1 MSVQSEPRMS
11 PPQAGSSAGER
22 MSFFELLDAYP
33 NLVRILSLIVFLC
46 LWEVVGRHMDPIFMT
61 YPIAIFQAAIG
72 LIASGELL
80 NGLIQSLIPFG
91 VGMLIS
97 IAAGIALGLAM
108 GLWRT
113 FEYMVDPY
121 VNALNAIPRV
131 ALVPLII
138 LWCGLGVAAKIVIV
152 VSVAIFPIIINTY
165 SGVRDVRGVL
175 LDVGNAY
182 SATRWQL
189 LRFIILPAALPF
201 IMAGIRLGLGLGIIG
216 MIVAEFFT
224 AINGLGGIIVEYGN
238 TFQTAKMFVAIF
250 VVGMMGVLLSEVAMA
265 LERRWASWRVSERD
279 RE

>member
-1 MSVQSEPRMS
+1 MRAPNSKRTNASFGDGAGRRMSVP
-11 PPQAGSSAGER
+11 
-22 MSFFELLDAYP
+22 ELLSTYP
-33 NLVRILSLIVFLC
+33 NLVRGISLILFMC
-46 LWEVVGRHMDPIFMT
+46 FWEFTGRRMDPIFMT
-61 YPIAIFQAAIG
+61 YPTAVFEAAIG
-72 LIASGELL
+72 LAASGELMR
-80 NGLIQSLIPFG
+80 GLLQSLGPF
-91 VGMLIS
+91 VIGMAIS
-97 IAAGIALGLAM
+97 IVFGIALGLAM
-108 GLWRT
+108 GLSRV
-113 FEYMVDPY
+113 FEYAVDPY

-138 LWCGLGVAAKIVIV
+138 LWCGLGVLAKVVIV

-182 SATRWQL
+182 SATRWQS
-189 LRFIILPAALPF
+189 LRFIILPAAMPF
-201 IMAGIRLGLGLGIIG
+201 IMAGIRLGLSLGIIG

-250 VVGMMGVLLSEVAMA
+250 VVGTMGVVLTEAAMA
-265 LERRWASWRVSERD
+265 LERRWASWRVSERN

>member
-1 MSVQSEPRMS
+1 VKAATDRGVKKASYGSEAWRRMTLT
-11 PPQAGSSAGER
+11 
-22 MSFFELLDAYP
+22 ELLDAYP
-33 NLVRILSLIVFLC
+33 NLVRGLSMILFLC
-46 LWEVVGRHMDPIFMT
+46 LWEVIGRRMDPIFMT
-61 YPIAIFQAAIG
+61 YPTAVFRAGLG
-72 LIASGELL
+72 LIASGELFR
-80 NGLIQSLIPFG
+80 GLLQSLGPFLIGMAISIVFG
-91 VGMLIS
+91 V
-97 IAAGIALGLAM
+97 ALGLAM
-108 GLWRT
+108 GLWRI
-113 FEYMVDPY
+113 FEYAVDPY

-138 LWCGLGVAAKIVIV
+138 LWCGLGALAKVVII

-182 SATRWQL
+182 SATRWQS

-201 IMAGIRLGLGLGIIG
+201 IMAGIRLGLSLGIIG
-216 MIVAEFFT
+216 MVVAEFFT

-250 VVGMMGVLLSEVAMA
+250 VVGAMGVVLAEAAMV
-265 LERRWASWRVSERD
+265 LERRWASWRVSERQ

>member
-1 MSVQSEPRMS
+1 MQSEPRM
-11 PPQAGSSAGER
+11 PAPQPASSAGGR

-33 NLVRILSLIVFLC
+33 NLVRALSLVVFLC
-46 LWEVVGRHMDPIFMT
+46 IWEVVGRRMDPIFMT
-61 YPIAIFQAAIG
+61 YPVAVFEAAIG

-80 NGLIQSLIPFG
+80 RGLVQSLVPFA

-97 IAAGIALGLAM
+97 IVFGVGLGLAM
-108 GLWRT
+108 GLSRV
-113 FEYMVDPY
+113 FEYIVDPY

-165 SGVRDVRGVL
+165 AGVRDVRGVL

-182 SATRWQL
+182 SATRWQS

-224 AINGLGGIIVEYGN
+224 AISGLGGIIVEYGN

-250 VVGMMGVLLSEVAMA
+250 VVGTMGVLLSEAAMA
-265 LERRWASWRVSERD
+265 LERRWASWRVSERN